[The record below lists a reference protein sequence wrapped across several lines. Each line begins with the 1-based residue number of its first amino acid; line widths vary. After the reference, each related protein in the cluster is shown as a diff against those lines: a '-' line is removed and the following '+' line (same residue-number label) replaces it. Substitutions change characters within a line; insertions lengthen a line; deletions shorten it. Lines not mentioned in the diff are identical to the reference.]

1 MSILEG
7 LQDGKQPSFRYEYV
21 NSIHLEIEKSD
32 SISGL
37 LKKITKYEIVN
48 SDSCLSGAKVKACY
62 AEDTTFSCITFRSH
76 SVSNVSEENTFVAT
90 FCLLLTFSV
99 ITHCRSK

>member
-21 NSIHLEIEKSD
+21 NSIHFEIEKSD

-62 AEDTTFSCITFRSH
+62 AEGTQHSAASH
-76 SVSNVSEENTFVAT
+76 SGHMQFQM
-90 FCLLLTFSV
+90 FQRKIHLWQLFLCF
-99 ITHCRSK
+99 